1 MMRGVLGVVSVCLF
15 DGLMVLVASM
25 VQGHCVEPMRLV
37 CRSVIGVVLRH
48 TGAPVQRGP
57 RSRSG
62 ALTEAAASEAT
73 PNPAEHPL

>member
-1 MMRGVLGVVSVCLF
+1 M
-15 DGLMVLVASM
+15 
-25 VQGHCVEPMRLV
+25 EPMWLAR
-37 CRSVIGVVLRH
+37 RSVIGVVLRH

-62 ALTEAAASEAT
+62 ALTDAAALEAT